1 MSLGSKKGKL
11 FYPSDFIILKGGES
25 MEENKTL
32 DNGTIVAIRFTNG
45 DTVKIRCSEFSY
57 DEATK
62 CFYLS
67 DDCYS
72 NVAIVPREQVACI
85 YEEKCRVYK

>member
-1 MSLGSKKGKL
+1 
-11 FYPSDFIILKGGES
+11 
-25 MEENKTL
+25 MEENKAL
-32 DNGTIVAIRFTNG
+32 DNGTIVSIRFTNG

-67 DDCYS
+67 DDCYR

-85 YEEKCRVYK
+85 YEEKFRVYK

>member
-1 MSLGSKKGKL
+1 
-11 FYPSDFIILKGGES
+11 

-85 YEEKCRVYK
+85 YEEKCRVFEQY

>member
-1 MSLGSKKGKL
+1 
-11 FYPSDFIILKGGES
+11 

-32 DNGTIVAIRFTNG
+32 DNGTIVVIRFTNG
-45 DTVKIRCSEFSY
+45 DTVKIKCSEFSY
-57 DEATK
+57 DEATT